1 MGFCHETATQAMRIL
16 QVASTFSVMSPR
28 PLDTTAEVWD
38 VQNRV
43 LDEMDGP
50 ARLHAAVELSESV
63 REIRLAGIQAR
74 HPELSSGEVVA
85 RWVFEEH
92 GLDLSASE

>member
-1 MGFCHETATQAMRIL
+1 M
-16 QVASTFSVMSPR
+16 
-28 PLDTTAEVWD
+28 
-38 VQNRV
+38 QNRV

-50 ARLHAAVELSESV
+50 ARLFAAVELSESV

-74 HPELSSGEVVA
+74 NPELSAEEVLS

-92 GLDLSASE
+92 GLVLTPNE